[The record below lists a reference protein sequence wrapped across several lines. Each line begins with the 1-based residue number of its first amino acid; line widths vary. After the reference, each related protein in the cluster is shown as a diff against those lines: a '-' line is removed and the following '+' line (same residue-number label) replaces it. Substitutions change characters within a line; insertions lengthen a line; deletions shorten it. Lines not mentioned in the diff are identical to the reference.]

1 MLRLLVILAT
11 IGTWLVSSNL
21 WYTGGVLVV
30 GWIFANIIQRILN
43 ILFYVSLIGV
53 GGLYIYAQQTEQSFF
68 WLLLSGLYQLL

>member
-30 GWIFANIIQRILN
+30 GWIFANLIQRILN
-43 ILFYVSLIGV
+43 IIFYVTLIGL
-53 GGLYIYAQQTEQSFF
+53 GSLYVYAQHTEQSFF
-68 WLLLSGLYQLL
+68 WLLMSGLYRLL

>member
-11 IGTWLVSSNL
+11 TGTWLVSSNL

-43 ILFYVSLIGV
+43 ILFYAALIGL
-53 GGLYIYAQQTEQSFF
+53 GGLYVYSQQTEQSFF
-68 WLLLSGLYQLL
+68 WLLIKGLYQLL

>member
-21 WYTGGVLVV
+21 WYTGGVLVI

-43 ILFYVSLIGV
+43 VLFYVSLIGL

>member
-1 MLRLLVILAT
+1 MLRLLVILAP

-43 ILFYVSLIGV
+43 VLFYVSLIGL

>member
-43 ILFYVSLIGV
+43 IIFYVTLIGL

-68 WLLLSGLYQLL
+68 WLLIKGLYQLL

>member
-43 ILFYVSLIGV
+43 VLFYVSLIGL
-53 GGLYIYAQQTEQSFF
+53 GGLYIYAQQAEQSFF

>member
-11 IGTWLVSSNL
+11 TGTWLVSSNL

-43 ILFYVSLIGV
+43 ILFYVSLIGL

>member
-43 ILFYVSLIGV
+43 VLFYVSLIGL

-68 WLLLSGLYQLL
+68 LLLIKGLYQLL

>member
-43 ILFYVSLIGV
+43 ILFYVSLIGL

>member
-11 IGTWLVSSNL
+11 TGTWLVSSNL

-43 ILFYVSLIGV
+43 VLFYVSLIGL

>member
-11 IGTWLVSSNL
+11 IGIWLVSSNL

-43 ILFYVSLIGV
+43 ILFYVSLIGL

>member
-30 GWIFANIIQRILN
+30 GWIFANIIERILN
-43 ILFYVSLIGV
+43 ILFYVSLIGL

>member
-43 ILFYVSLIGV
+43 VLFYVSLIGL

>member
-1 MLRLLVILAT
+1 MLRLRVILAT

-30 GWIFANIIQRILN
+30 GWIFANIIERILN
-43 ILFYVSLIGV
+43 ILFYVSLIGL

>member
-43 ILFYVSLIGV
+43 ILFYAALIGL
-53 GGLYIYAQQTEQSFF
+53 GGLYVYSQQTEQSFF
-68 WLLLSGLYQLL
+68 WLLIKGLYQLL

>member
-21 WYTGGVLVV
+21 WCTGGVLVV

-43 ILFYVSLIGV
+43 ILFYVSLIGL